1 MAEERDF
8 GSVLGTDLDE
18 QLEEELKEP
27 ELFNVVLYNDHYTT
41 MEFVVSILRS
51 IFHKPI
57 IEATK
62 IMMDVHKKGKGVVGL
77 YTFDIASTKVA
88 QVLQKAK
95 EYEYP
100 LKCTVE
106 KA

>member
-1 MAEERDF
+1 MDRNAETTI
-8 GSVLGTDLDE
+8 GSDSQIEEV
-18 QLEEELKEP
+18 EELKEP
-27 ELFNVVLYNDHYTT
+27 DMYTVVMYNDHYTT
-41 MEFVVSILRS
+41 MEFVVGVLRS

-62 IMMDVHKKGKGVVGL
+62 IMMDVHKKGKGIVGL
-77 YTFDIASTKVA
+77 YTYDIAATKVA
-88 QVLQKAK
+88 QVRQKAK

-106 KA
+106 KT

>member
-1 MAEERDF
+1 MAEEKDND
-8 GSVLGTDLDE
+8 SIAGTG
-18 QLEEELKEP
+18 LEEELEEELREP
-27 ELFNVVLYNDHYTT
+27 AFYNVVLYNDHYTT

-62 IMMDVHKKGKGVVGL
+62 IMMDVHKKGRGVVGL
-77 YTFDIASTKVA
+77 YTFDIAATKVA
-88 QVLQKAK
+88 QVRQKAK

-100 LKCTVE
+100 LKCTME